1 MTVKKLR
8 ENEKSV
14 KGPGRPSLNE
24 HREAH
29 TLCFLRSMPNWKR
42 SFYAIFAAEILSL
55 IGFTASIPIIPFF
68 LQDLGVGD
76 PASLN
81 IWVGACATAPAVS
94 MFVLSPLW
102 GQLADSYGKR
112 LMLLR
117 AMIGGAV
124 VIALMAAASR
134 PWQVLVLRAL
144 QGALTGT
151 VSAAT
156 VLVATI
162 SPRER
167 LGYTLGMLQTGIYV
181 GASVGPAFGGLLSD
195 LFGHRVTFVVAAG
208 FLLAAAVIVM
218 RFVREESSVT
228 APAGSFMKTLI
239 PDFSPLAST
248 PGLIVLLLV
257 SGGLQVAGGTVA
269 PILPLFI
276 QSISPQATKV
286 ASMTGL
292 ILGGSAI
299 AAALSSAGLG
309 RVSYRIGYER
319 LLAFCLAGAVLV
331 FLPQAFVRNPIQLLI
346 LRVIGGA
353 FIGGS
358 EPSINAMIAM
368 RAEKGR
374 QGMIFGLNTSMNS
387 AGAAVGPMVGAVL
400 SAGFGYGSAFFAGA
414 GVLLAAAVGA
424 RTVKKIAPSSV
435 ETGSGSAA

>member
-1 MTVKKLR
+1 
-8 ENEKSV
+8 
-14 KGPGRPSLNE
+14 
-24 HREAH
+24 
-29 TLCFLRSMPNWKR
+29 MPNWEK
-42 SFYAIFAAEILSL
+42 SFYAIFAGEILAL

-68 LQDLGVGD
+68 IRDLGVDD

-81 IWVGACATAPAVS
+81 IWVGACATAPAIS
-94 MFVLSPLW
+94 MFLFAPLW
-102 GQLADSYGKR
+102 GQLADSHGKR

-117 AMIGGAV
+117 AMIGGAA
-124 VIALMAAASR
+124 VIALTGAVNR
-134 PWQVLVLRAL
+134 PWQLLVLRGF

-156 VLVATI
+156 VLVASI
-162 SPRER
+162 SPKER

-195 LFGHRVTFVVAAG
+195 LFGHRVA
-208 FLLAAAVIVM
+208 FLVPAVFLVAAAVIVM
-218 RFVREESSVT
+218 RFVKNDAVGT
-228 APAGSFMKTLI
+228 APPGSFVRSVI
-239 PDFSPLAST
+239 PDFSPLAHS

-257 SGGLQVAGGTVA
+257 SGGLQIATSTVA

-286 ASMTGL
+286 GSMTGL
-292 ILGGSAI
+292 ILGGSAV

-331 FLPQAFVRNPIQLLI
+331 FLPQAFVRNPIQLLV
-346 LRVIGGA
+346 LRVLGGA

-368 RAEKGR
+368 RADRRR

-387 AGAAVGPMVGAVL
+387 AGAAVGPMLGAVS
-400 SAGFGYGSAFFAGA
+400 SAGFGYASAFFAGTA
-414 GVLLAAAVGA
+414 VLLASAIGA
-424 RTVKKIAPSSV
+424 RTVRKIEPQH
-435 ETGSGSAA
+435 EEL